1 MAKRKVG
8 SANMGRRRTLAREG
22 YAVGGITAKTKTYV
36 NGIPITFMKLTA
48 DGKLDPSDSYTTDW
62 LGPHQVGM
70 KETKLGGDGR
80 RVLGLV
86 CNQVGERGGL
96 GYLSAIG
103 LVMEAK

>member
-1 MAKRKVG
+1 
-8 SANMGRRRTLAREG
+8 MGRRRTLAREG
-22 YAVGGITAKTKTYV
+22 YAVGGVTAKTKTYV
-36 NGIPITFMKLTA
+36 SGIQITFMKLTA

-80 RVLGLV
+80 RVIGLI
-86 CNQVGERGGL
+86 CDQTGALNAL
-96 GYLSAIG
+96 G